1 MALNQY
7 FRLLRIGCLTS
18 SWQPYCAGTPLFFVP
33 QPFNSLEWFPNIY
46 CNFLFDLP
54 VIFIGTKIT
63 CLIIISVKFKTLKSE
78 KCSENNL
85 SQFMQIDLHLYYVLK
100 HCYMF
105 WMSWRRFGRIERN
118 SFEICNNDLKCG
130 SNEMLFELGKPARM
144 LTDL

>member
-18 SWQPYCAGTPLFFVP
+18 SRQPYCAGTVPFFVP
-33 QPFNSLEWFPNIY
+33 QAFNRLEWFPNIY
-46 CNFLFDLP
+46 RYKFH
-54 VIFIGTKIT
+54 
-63 CLIIISVKFKTLKSE
+63 CLIIISVKFKSLKSE

-85 SQFMQIDLHLYYVLK
+85 SQFMQIDLHLYYVLN

-105 WMSWRRFGRIERN
+105 WMSWRRFGRIERD